1 MPPIVK
7 RRAKD
12 TRIGAAGKLDG
23 DIARVFGKETLDK
36 GGKSK

>member
-12 TRIGAAGKLDG
+12 TRIGAAGKSGADL
-23 DIARVFGKETLDK
+23 AWVFGPETLDK
-36 GGKSK
+36 PGKSK